1 MKGST
6 KQPKVFMSYSWT
18 SPEHE
23 SWVLELGERLL
34 ADGVLVILD
43 KWDLKEGQDK
53 YAFMERMV
61 TDKKI
66 NKVLVIC
73 DEKYRDKADSR
84 DGGVGTETQIIS
96 KKVYDNVEQEKFIP
110 IVKDRGDDGAPYL
123 PSFMASRVYID
134 LSSDDGYEN
143 NYQRLVKILYG
154 QPVLE
159 KPPLGTPPPYITEK
173 VSIEP
178 KTAHKTEQVKAA
190 ILNAKKNKNALVSDY
205 FSEFLTSLKDF
216 KVKSDVGKHFDDAVI
231 KNIESLQ
238 PLRNDFIDFTLNVF
252 KYDDQVNLEDFH
264 NFFEKLISFQ
274 FKPADV
280 NSWREIDY
288 DNYRF
293 FCYELFLYFITALL
307 NLRRYKEISYFINNQ
322 YFFRKDNINELV
334 HLGPTIFNRYVAV
347 LDEVRK
353 NRLKLNRVSITADLI
368 KERANREDFSF
379 SSLIQTDLILHYLTA
394 LNAANDSMQWWFPRC
409 SVYNSHWVSIELFER
424 LISKKHFE
432 QIKSLFDVPTKDALK
447 KKIDGYIQ
455 TLNQDQRGERYYNDF
470 YYRIP
475 KMTDV
480 IKIDEVATI

>member
-6 KQPKVFMSYSWT
+6 RQPKVFISYSWS

-23 SWVLELGERLL
+23 AWVLEFGERLL
-34 ADGVLVILD
+34 SDGILVILD

-53 YAFMERMV
+53 YAFMELMV

-73 DEKYRDKADSR
+73 DKRYRDKADSR

-96 KKVYDNVEQEKFIP
+96 KKVYENVEQEKFIS
-110 IVKDRGDDGAPYL
+110 IVKDRNDSGEPYL
-123 PSFMASRVYID
+123 PSYMSSRVYID
-134 LSSDDGYEN
+134 LSTDENYEN
-143 NYQRLVKILYG
+143 NYQRLIKILYG
-154 QPVLE
+154 QPVLK
-159 KPPLGTPPPYITEK
+159 KPPVGVPPPYITEK
-173 VSIEP
+173 SSVEL
-178 KTAHKTEQVKAA
+178 KTAHKTEQVKMA
-190 ILNAKKNKNALVSDY
+190 ILNERKNKNALVSDY

-216 KVKSDVGKHFDDAVI
+216 KVKPDEGEHFDDAVM

-238 PLRNDFIDFTLNVF
+238 PLRDDFINFTLNIF
-252 KYDDQVNLEDFH
+252 KYDDQVNLEELH

-274 FKPADV
+274 FKPVDV
-280 NSWREIDY
+280 TSWREIDY

-293 FCYELFLYFITALL
+293 FCYEIFLYFITALL
-307 NLRRYKEISYFINNQ
+307 NLKKYKEISYFINNQ
-322 YFFRKDNINELV
+322 YFFRRDNVNDLM
-334 HLGPTIFNRYVAV
+334 HFGPTIFNRYIPV

-368 KERANREDFSF
+368 KERANREDFPF
-379 SSLIQTDLILHYLTA
+379 DNLIQTDLILHYLTVF
-394 LNAANDSMQWWFPRC
+394 NVPDDSMQWWFPRC
-409 SVYNSHWVSIELFER
+409 SVYNSHWVSIDLFER

-432 QIKSLFDVPTKDALK
+432 QIKTLFDVSTKEALK
-447 KKIDGYIQ
+447 KKMDGYIEALGQ
-455 TLNQDQRGERYYNDF
+455 NQRGGRYYNDF

-480 IKIDEVATI
+480 IKIDEVATV